1 MNSENNKT
9 SNPHRLLLNL
19 TDKMNLKRNSE
30 FVDLLNLSIYYTCM
44 KNHTQTNNL
53 CQHGMIN
60 LNYWVNHI
68 LYQIL
73 TDK

>member
-44 KNHTQTNNL
+44 KNHTQTINL
-53 CQHGMIN
+53 TYLRQHGMIN
-60 LNYWVNHI
+60 FNYQMNHV
-68 LYQIL
+68 L
-73 TDK
+73 